1 MINKENIN
9 NHPVFLGFLSGGKSV
24 GRYFENVEDL
34 RLDSGVAY
42 AHQLNDRFYAKGL
55 KVCAKYMY
63 LSIKKS
69 FGDHYAFKAGNV
81 EVYLSGE
88 SFLSGV
94 GVFDEFAHSITLYD
108 VDSKECVEYH
118 FSDAL
123 WNEMVVIQDEE

>member
-1 MINKENIN
+1 MITENNVN
-9 NHPVFLGFLSGGKSV
+9 NWPIFLGFLSGGKSV

-34 RLDSGVAY
+34 RLDSSFAY

-69 FGDHYAFKAGNV
+69 FGDHYAFKAGNI

-108 VDSKECVEYH
+108 ADSQECVVYH
-118 FSDAL
+118 FSEAL
-123 WNEMVVIQDEE
+123 WGEMVVIQDEK